1 MRPTKDRRSNLRF
14 PLDEILGSPASVR
27 LLRVLLYE
35 VAGPVSV
42 SDAAQKAGLSRV
54 GARNAL
60 ECLERSGIVVRVGT
74 GRAQKFGPKEHTP
87 YSALLRRL
95 FEEEQMQYEDLL
107 RQLRQVLAIPEVV
120 EAWIGTLPAEPGQ
133 ALEIDVVADV
143 EAAGWI
149 GAELRTRMI
158 ETEKR
163 FDLIVELE
171 TFTKADRPG
180 FPEGAILL
188 AGTGGGTKMPRPP
201 GAKTIAESDERSLRM
216 ARGITE
222 LIKSDPALIRRALH
236 HLNRLLHEGQGT
248 ANGDLGEWRQLIET
262 YSPERL
268 RELLVSK
275 SSRAERLRRSSPF
288 FAVLTPDE
296 RDRVVRDVEG
306 AGR

>member
-1 MRPTKDRRSNLRF
+1 
-14 PLDEILGSPASVR
+14 
-27 LLRVLLYE
+27 
-35 VAGPVSV
+35 
-42 SDAAQKAGLSRV
+42 
-54 GARNAL
+54 
-60 ECLERSGIVVRVGT
+60 
-74 GRAQKFGPKEHTP
+74 
-87 YSALLRRL
+87 
-95 FEEEQMQYEDLL
+95 
-107 RQLRQVLAIPEVV
+107 
-120 EAWIGTLPAEPGQ
+120 
-133 ALEIDVVADV
+133 
-143 EAAGWI
+143 
-149 GAELRTRMI
+149 
-158 ETEKR
+158 
-163 FDLIVELE
+163 
-171 TFTKADRPG
+171 
-180 FPEGAILL
+180 
-188 AGTGGGTKMPRPP
+188 MPRPP

-222 LIKSDPALIRRALH
+222 LIKSDPSLIRRALH